1 MNKLELEMKRR
12 NLGFIKELHENM
24 LKTYKNNL
32 LASYALATLSA
43 ILVILMFVCSVHYF
57 RRGMLGVGI
66 LDILLTVVNVWICIT
81 YINDL
86 SEINLKLKNKKVEL
100 DHVESEYQSLE
111 GMVF

>member
-57 RRGMLGVGI
+57 RRVVWFWGT
-66 LDILLTVVNVWICIT
+66 LDILLAVSDVWICIT
-81 YINDL
+81 NINDIR
-86 SEINLKLKNKKVEL
+86 EIKLKLKNKKVEL
-100 DHVESEYQSLE
+100 DHVESEIQSLE